1 MGEAAPRPKLFRLYV
16 GLAVVG
22 AVFPW
27 LIFLPW
33 VAEHRFAPGLFVAQ
47 IFATPPAAI
56 FSSDVLYAAAVFML
70 FVIVEGRRLGMRDL
84 WLPPLAVAISGL
96 CFALP
101 LFLAMR
107 EKALARVSAA

>member
-1 MGEAAPRPKLFRLYV
+1 MGKGAPRPWLFRLYV
-16 GLAVVG
+16 GLAAVG

-27 LIFLPW
+27 FIFLPW
-33 VAEHRFAPGLFVAQ
+33 VAEHRFAPGLFVADL
-47 IFATPPAAI
+47 FATPPAAI
-56 FSSDVLYAAAVFML
+56 FSSDVLYAAAVFIL
-70 FVIVEGRRLGMRDL
+70 FVIVEGRRLGMRHL

-107 EKALARVSAA
+107 EKALARVSAG